1 MSAPEP
7 PASRPPTAARETA
20 AGPETTATSADP
32 TDGAAVLALADRMF
46 RAIET
51 GDLDALRAVY
61 ADDVVVWT
69 NFDDTEQ
76 PLDRAMSIVGWLCSK
91 LADRRYDVKRREL
104 IDGGFLQQHVLRGT
118 APDGTAVAMP
128 ACIVGSVAGGRIT
141 RVEEYLDPAGVAA
154 LLK

>member
-7 PASRPPTAARETA
+7 PAPPTPTTAPTAAPA
-20 AGPETTATSADP
+20 AADASTADP
-32 TDGAAVLALADRMF
+32 ADGAAVLALADRMF

-61 ADDVVVWT
+61 ADDVAVWT

-76 PLDRAMSIVGWLCSK
+76 PLDRAMAIVGWLCSK
-91 LADRRYDVKRREL
+91 LSDRHYVVKRREL
-104 IDGGFLQQHVLRGT
+104 VAGGILQQHVLRGT
-118 APDGTAVAMP
+118 APDGTVVAMP
-128 ACIVGSVAGGRIT
+128 ACIVGTVAGGRIT

>member
-7 PASRPPTAARETA
+7 PAAPPPTTSPEAATA
-20 AGPETTATSADP
+20 ATVDAAVSP

-76 PLDRAMSIVGWLCSK
+76 PLDRALSIVGWLCSK
-91 LADRRYDVKRREL
+91 LGDRRYDVTRREL

-128 ACIVGSVAGGRIT
+128 ACIIGTVAGGRIT

>member
-7 PASRPPTAARETA
+7 TAPPPAAPP
-20 AGPETTATSADP
+20 DP
-32 TDGAAVLALADRMF
+32 TGAPGVLALADQMF

-69 NFDDTEQ
+69 NFDDTEH
-76 PLDRAMSIVGWLCSK
+76 PLDRAMTIVGWLCSK
-91 LADRRYDVKRREL
+91 LGDRHYEVKRREL
-104 IDGGFLQQHVLRGT
+104 ITGGFLQQHVLRGT
-118 APDGTAVAMP
+118 APDGTVVAMP
-128 ACIVGSVAGGRIT
+128 ACIIGTVADGRIT